1 MLYKI
6 ALSHTD
12 KWCPLWETFKLT
24 LWKYINSPMSY
35 SMQVHAGVLE
45 VCSPSI
51 GTITI
56 ALVIWIT
63 YESLPFVVRIS
74 ASIIRKLSDWT
85 SFEGRRQ
92 NTRTR
97 EHVCRNLTSSAEF
110 LKHACNTK
118 GLGCSSCLKNK
129 YMREEKGRKEN
140 SRDNSVIC
148 H

>member
-1 MLYKI
+1 MLCKNWFITYEHLHCESLLI
-6 ALSHTD
+6 LL
-12 KWCPLWETFKLT
+12 CPKVC
-24 LWKYINSPMSY
+24 K
-35 SMQVHAGVLE
+35 VHAGVLE

-51 GTITI
+51 CTMIIASVIRITD
-56 ALVIWIT
+56 
-63 YESLPFVVRIS
+63 ESLPFVVRIS

-118 GLGCSSCLKNK
+118 GLGCSSCLKDK
-129 YMREEKGRKEN
+129 YRREGKGRKEN
-140 SRDNSVIC
+140 ARNNSVTC